1 MQRVALCF
9 PWVLAAIILCSLKR
23 CPNTVK
29 LQSWTLFGC
38 LIACEIP
45 DFVSTGGQLSSC
57 TSVLSLGALVR
68 ENVDPNSALL

>member
-1 MQRVALCF
+1 MQCVALYF
-9 PWVLAAIILCSLKR
+9 PWDLAAIVFCSLKR

-45 DFVSTGGQLSSC
+45 DFASTGGKLSSC
-57 TSVLSLGALVR
+57 TCVLSLGALVH
-68 ENVDPNSALL
+68 ENAGPNSALL